1 LLYRKGRSNVSQTK
15 GVGSCLQRW
24 VHLPVIAGEAS
35 MLSAVRQQ
43 NKPRVLIADDQAIV
57 AAGVRKLLE
66 PDCEVV
72 GIVEDGRTLLEA
84 AQKLR
89 PNIIVL
95 EVLLPQIHGIDAA
108 RQLTKLVP
116 GSKLVFLTA
125 QASPT
130 VATEAFQAGASAY
143 VLKRSPSS
151 VLKQAIQAVM
161 KGQQF
166 VCPLMTRDPLA
177 TGRIGLESNAMKR
190 PLSSLTSRQREV
202 LQLIA
207 EGRGTKEV
215 ASLLKIAVK
224 TVEFHKFKIMEQLDL
239 HSTVALAKRAITEG
253 LVSP

>member
-1 LLYRKGRSNVSQTK
+1 MSKRHNKASG
-15 GVGSCLQRW
+15 
-24 VHLPVIAGEAS
+24 LPQGEMPSAD
-35 MLSAVRQQ
+35 LSER
-43 NKPRVLIADDQAIV
+43 KPRVLLADDQAIV

-72 GIVEDGRTLLEA
+72 GIVEDGRTLLKE

-89 PNIIVL
+89 PDMIVL
-95 EVLLPQIHGIDAA
+95 EVLLPQLNGVEAA
-108 RQLTKLVP
+108 HQLTKLVP
-116 GSKLVFLTA
+116 GSELLFLTT

-143 VLKRSPSS
+143 VLKRSPPS
-151 VLKQAIQAVM
+151 VLGQAIQAVM
-161 KGQQF
+161 KGERF
-166 VCPLMTRDPLA
+166 VCPLMARDLLA
-177 TGRIGLESNAMKR
+177 TGANGLGINAIKR

-215 ASLLKIAVK
+215 ATLLHVAVK
-224 TVEFHKFKIMEQLDL
+224 TVEYHKFKIMDQLDL
-239 HSTVALAKRAITEG
+239 HSVVALTKRAIAEG